1 MICQATLAMFFR
13 ALELL
18 GVYPHLIFVGDTAQ
32 LSPVGIGNPFIEI
45 IALNIFERVPLTEVF
60 RQAGGS
66 LLDAVTQIRKGETI
80 TVSDDKFRV
89 IKYADETR
97 NEQIIDWSVAHPDQS
112 AVLTTKKNLVAELT
126 PIIREHVNPDIRS
139 EDDESRRAFPWFRP
153 QDKVMQV
160 KNNNG
165 RAVYNGTSGTVVGV
179 KWTCGTCLRFKP
191 SSGSVCACDSIV
203 PRRRSLA
210 KLPSPANREG
220 VEEAKLHVRFKSSDQ
235 YYTNK
240 QASEE
245 LRLAYVITVH
255 KSQGSE
261 YDNVLMIMDGQY
273 GGGFINRNLVYT
285 GTSRGKKSVQVLVK
299 NYDCIPSW
307 KQKAP
312 PRATMLKHMIFS
324 KIEPKEDQ

>member
-1 MICQATLAMFFR
+1 MFFR

-18 GVYPHLIFVGDTAQ
+18 GRYPHLIFVGDTVQ
-32 LSPVGIGNPFIEI
+32 LSPVGIGNPFIDI
-45 IALNIFERVPLTEVF
+45 IALKIFERVPLTEVF

-112 AVLTTKKNLVAELT
+112 AVLTTKKNLVDELT
-126 PIIREHVNPDIRS
+126 PIIRDHVNPETRS
-139 EDDESRRAFPWFRP
+139 EDDECRRAFPWFRP

-179 KWTCGTCLRFKP
+179 IW
-191 SSGSVCACDSIV
+191 
-203 PRRRSLA
+203 
-210 KLPSPANREG
+210 
-220 VEEAKLHVRFKSSDQ
+220 EEQKKTKTAKLHVRFKSSDQ